1 MSAEPA
7 SKFGLLKGLQQSS
20 KAVKTEESTARSGAY
35 ENEPALAVNSLPNLS
50 EPVTV
55 PEVRFTNYLDAE
67 VSRRLQV
74 HVAQLKARK
83 PRGGERVSIKS
94 VLHQALLDYLERNGA

>member
-20 KAVKTEESTARSGAY
+20 KAVKTEEQTVHSGAY
-35 ENEPALAVNSLPNLS
+35 ETALAVNSLPNLS

-67 VSRRLQV
+67 VSRRLQI

-94 VLHQALLDYLERNGA
+94 VLHQALLEYLERNGA